1 MLSELIKESECL
13 NLSVEER
20 GVLIR
25 ATEEQV
31 LTCGKPVDDLL
42 SVNPFDRRLCAMA
55 VAQRLYDISKGYTFP
70 MQVGTVVCQHSS
82 YTELPLSRN
91 TRIKM
96 LKFGRV
102 ELKDVWKIALHN
114 NFYDATDAILHIKEL
129 GVIKYQPRKDS
140 VEC

>member
-1 MLSELIKESECL
+1 MLSELIKESENL
-13 NLSVEER
+13 NLSAEER
-20 GVLIR
+20 DMLET

-31 LTCGKPVDDLL
+31 LTCGKPVDDML
-42 SVNPFDRRLCAMA
+42 SGNPFDRKLCAMA
-55 VAQRLYDISKGYTFP
+55 IIQRLYDISKGYTSP

-102 ELKDVWKIALHN
+102 ELKDVWKLALHN

-129 GVIKYQPRKDS
+129 GVIKFQPRKDS